1 MPRSR
6 FIEQNFPHIVETA
19 LPMLGGKWDAMNDF
33 HARHGIK
40 AHLRRCRD
48 KDGRNEYI
56 RWHFADRE
64 IAEAFAAKF
73 AKERTT
79 VPL

>member
-1 MPRSR
+1 M
-6 FIEQNFPHIVETA
+6 A

-48 KDGRNEYI
+48 KAGHYYI
-56 RWHFADRE
+56 RWHFADRK
-64 IAEAFAAKF
+64 IAEEFAAKF